1 VDKGKNGSANKLALI
16 LGAFSALMA
25 GLFWSD
31 LWLYNSKVEPN
42 ALSTMLGAPISYFE
56 NIAFDKLFLFGAN
69 TGEHIAIAAVD
80 DIALKEL
87 GWPFPRK
94 YYADL
99 IEKLNKLGAKTIAFD
114 MMFADPDHRDPEG
127 DRRLVE
133 ATAKAGN
140 VIHCAILSTKVVEGG
155 KPIYELRYPYGNLAD
170 GSYLLAQPNVEVTLD
185 SDQHLRNILLF
196 HPKAFY
202 GKEHFGVG
210 CSSACASLP
219 IPSLSLATYASF
231 SKTPLPELYA
241 KYGNV
246 VPQWFNFPP
255 PSIYPQNPG
264 RVKEGENLEYTKAT
278 YPHISILDILQD
290 KLTQEQKDIIK
301 DGVIFAGSTSLGL
314 FDHRPNSFFTA
325 PGVEFHAVAFDNLQH
340 NSFLRPVNPWIS
352 FLLMLALIW
361 LPFFCMRFSPVMSAM
376 SAAVVLFGWTFA
388 CAAALVFG
396 HKMQYVMPIA
406 GYLIS
411 FVGLTVY
418 RVVVEGQEKRWI
430 KSTFGQYVSPK
441 FVDVLVKDPSKLRLG
456 GEKKEMTVF
465 FLDIAHF
472 TTISEKMDPAA
483 LTQFL
488 NTYLT
493 ALTDVILRHEG
504 FVDKYIGD
512 CIMAF
517 WNAPLDVPEHRLM
530 GILSA
535 VECLAEVE
543 RLNKQLVG
551 SVIPEPIAVR
561 VGINS
566 GSISVGNMGST
577 MRFSYTVIGDDVNLA
592 SRLEGANKFFGS
604 RIMASESAFAGAE
617 DKILARRLG
626 RLRVVGKSIPI
637 QVYEPLAKKG
647 AETAPVAA
655 LVKAYE
661 EGYDLFYKKDFRGA
675 LAAFTSA
682 EKASPGDGP
691 SKFYIKLCE
700 EYLSA
705 PPAADWDGVFNLTSK

>member
-1 VDKGKNGSANKLALI
+1 MGKEKSGFGSKLALI
-16 LGAFSALMA
+16 LGAFSAMMA
-25 GLFWSD
+25 LLFWGD
-31 LWLYNSKVEPN
+31 LWLYNSRVEPN
-42 ALSTMLGAPISYFE
+42 ALTNIIGSPISSFE

-69 TGEHIAIAAVD
+69 TGDHIAIAAVD

-94 YYADL
+94 YYAQL
-99 IEKLNKLGAKTIAFD
+99 IEKLNRLGAKTIVFD
-114 MMFADPDHRDPEG
+114 MMFADPDHRDPVG
-127 DRRLVE
+127 DRLLVE

-140 VIHCAILSTKVVEGG
+140 VIHSTILSTKLVEGG
-155 KPIYELRYPYGNLAD
+155 KPVYELRYPFGGLAD
-170 GSYLLAQPNVEVTLD
+170 ASYLLGQPNVEATLD
-185 SDQHLRNILLF
+185 SDQHLRNIILF

-202 GKEHFGVG
+202 GDAHFGVG
-210 CSSACASLP
+210 CSSACAHLP
-219 IPSLSLATYASF
+219 IPALSVAAYANYAGV
-231 SKTPLPELYA
+231 PLQDLYA
-241 KYGNV
+241 RYGNTT
-246 VPQWFNFPP
+246 PQWLNFPQP
-255 PSIYPQNPG
+255 GVYPQNPG
-264 RVKEGENLEYTKAT
+264 RMKEGENLEYTKAT

-314 FDHRPNSFFTA
+314 YDHRPNSFFTA

-340 NSFLRPVNPWIS
+340 NSFLRPVKPWLS
-352 FLLMLALIW
+352 FVLMLALIW
-361 LPFFCMRFSPVMSAM
+361 LPFLCMKLSPLASSFV
-376 SAAVVLFGWTFA
+376 AVAVLFGWTVA

-396 HKMQYVMPIA
+396 YKPLYVMPA
-406 GYLIS
+406 VGYLLS
-411 FVGLTVY
+411 FVGLTIY
-418 RVVVEGQEKRWI
+418 RVVVEGKEKRWI

-456 GEKKEMTVF
+456 GEKREMTVL

-472 TTISEKMDPAA
+472 TTISEKMDPEA

-517 WNAPLDVPEHRLM
+517 WNAPLDVPGHKLM
-530 GILSA
+530 GVLSA

-551 SVIPEPIAVR
+551 TVIQEPIAVR
-561 VGINS
+561 VGLN
-566 GSISVGNMGST
+566 GGNISVGNMGST

-604 RIMASESAFAGAE
+604 RIMASEAVFSGTE
-617 DKILARRLG
+617 GKILARRLG

-647 AETAPVAA
+647 AETPAVAELA
-655 LVKAYE
+655 RAYE
-661 EGYDLFYKKDFRGA
+661 AGYDLFYKKDFDGA
-675 LAAFTSA
+675 AKAFEAAVRA
-682 EKASPGDGP
+682 APGDGP
-691 SKFYIKLCE
+691 SQFYGKLCA
-700 EYLSA
+700 EYKA
-705 PPAADWDGVFNLTSK
+705 TPPGEDWDGVFNLTAK